1 MQTCCVDLWHPK
13 LFEKVAFPQ
22 NGHWKPE
29 LLSWRDDQSKGQN
42 GHDAI
47 HRWVSQDWSKTEFWS
62 EIDLQKQ
69 SGMDLHVAS

>member
-29 LLSWRDDQSKGQN
+29 LLIGQGGQARGKKVMMKSTGGVN
-42 GHDAI
+42 IGPKLNFGV
-47 HRWVSQDWSKTEFWS
+47 R
-62 EIDLQKQ
+62 
-69 SGMDLHVAS
+69 